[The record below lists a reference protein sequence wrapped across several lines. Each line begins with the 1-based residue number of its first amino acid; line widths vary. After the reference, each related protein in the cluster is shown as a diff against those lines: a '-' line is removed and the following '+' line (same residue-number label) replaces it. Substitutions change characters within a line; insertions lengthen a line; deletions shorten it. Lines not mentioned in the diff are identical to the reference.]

1 MKRVVIIFFVVG
13 LLLIAGCGDED
24 KKGTSKVDGEDAG
37 SPAVATSTPD
47 GDGGEGCLVDS
58 DEMAAALGADAVTA
72 ASLTAPESQ
81 TRCTYTVAE
90 AAGPGQV
97 FVMWTMP
104 PEDFYLLKD
113 VEEDI
118 TGDVAGLGDDAFVA
132 YHPDDQRYDI
142 YALVEGKITIEVTG
156 SDEASV
162 RKVVE
167 LALAQY

>member
-1 MKRVVIIFFVVG
+1 MKRIAIIFLAG
-13 LLLIAGCGDED
+13 LLLIAGCGDEANTE
-24 KKGTSKVDGEDAG
+24 TSDADGQDAG
-37 SPAVATSTPD
+37 SPAVATTTPD
-47 GDGGEGCLVDS
+47 GDGGEGCIVAS

-81 TRCTYTVAE
+81 TRCTYTVTE
-90 AAGPGQV
+90 AAGAGQV

-118 TGDVAGLGDDAFVA
+118 TGDDAGLGDDAFVA
-132 YHPDDQRYDI
+132 YHADDQRYDI
-142 YALVEGKITIEVTG
+142 YALVGGKITIEVTG

>member
-1 MKRVVIIFFVVG
+1 MRILLIMVIAG
-13 LLLIAGCGDED
+13 LLLGAGCGD
-24 KKGTSKVDGEDAG
+24 DAG
-37 SPAVATSTPD
+37 DKASQDDGQTAMSTTAESDKPD
-47 GDGGEGCLVDS
+47 SDGGDGCIVAS
-58 DEMAAALGADAVTA
+58 DEMAAALGADAVTV

-81 TRCTYTVAE
+81 TRCTYTVTA
-90 AAGPGQV
+90 AAGAGDV

-113 VEEDI
+113 VEDDL
-118 TGDVAGLGDDAFVA
+118 TGDISGLGDDAFIA

-156 SDEASV
+156 SDEAAV